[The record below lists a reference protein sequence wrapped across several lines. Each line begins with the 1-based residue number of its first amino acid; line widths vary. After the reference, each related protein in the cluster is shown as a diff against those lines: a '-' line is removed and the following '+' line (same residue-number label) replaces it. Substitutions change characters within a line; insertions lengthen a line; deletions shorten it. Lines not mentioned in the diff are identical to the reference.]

1 MPTLQNAYNIIIL
14 VYIKI
19 KEILMSKY
27 STTQFGTMADVA
39 KTEYGKVFL
48 HDALNLT
55 SAEISVSVMPAG
67 AKSPFNHIHKQNE
80 EIYIFLT
87 GSGIFTVDDEKIEIK
102 PGTAIRVATGAK
114 RAMENTGTTEMQYIC
129 VQAKEN
135 SLTQF
140 AFADAE
146 VC

>member
-1 MPTLQNAYNIIIL
+1 MA
-14 VYIKI
+14 
-19 KEILMSKY
+19 KY
-27 STTQFGTMADVA
+27 SSTNFGTMADVA

-48 HDALNLT
+48 HDALGLT

-87 GSGIFTVDDEKIEIK
+87 GNGTFTVDDAKIEIK

-146 VC
+146 IC

>member
-1 MPTLQNAYNIIIL
+1 MA
-14 VYIKI
+14 
-19 KEILMSKY
+19 KY
-27 STTQFGTMADVA
+27 SITNFGTMADVA
-39 KTEYGKVFL
+39 KTEYGKAFL

-80 EIYIFLT
+80 EIYIFL
-87 GSGIFTVDDEKIEIK
+87 SGNGKFMVDDEIFDIK
-102 PGTAIRVATGAK
+102 PGTAVRVATGAK
-114 RAMENTGTTEMQYIC
+114 RTMENTGTTEMQYIC
-129 VQAKEN
+129 IQAKEN

-146 VC
+146 IC

>member
-1 MPTLQNAYNIIIL
+1 MA
-14 VYIKI
+14 
-19 KEILMSKY
+19 KY
-27 STTQFGTMADVA
+27 SKTNFGTMADVA
-39 KTEYGKVFL
+39 KTEYGKIFL
-48 HDALNLT
+48 HDALSLT

-67 AKSPFNHIHKQNE
+67 ATSPFNHIHKQNE

-87 GSGIFTVDDEKIEIK
+87 GQGTFTVDGETTEIN
-102 PGTAIRVATGAK
+102 PGTAIRVATGAT
-114 RAMENTGTTEMQYIC
+114 RALANTGDTEMQYIC

-146 VC
+146 IC

>member
-1 MPTLQNAYNIIIL
+1 MA
-14 VYIKI
+14 
-19 KEILMSKY
+19 KY
-27 STTQFGTMADVA
+27 SITNFGTMADVA
-39 KTEYGKVFL
+39 KTEYGKAFL
-48 HDALNLT
+48 HDTLNLT

-80 EIYIFLT
+80 EIYIFL
-87 GSGIFTVDDEKIEIK
+87 SGNGKFMVDDEIFDIK
-102 PGTAIRVATGAK
+102 PGTAVRVATGAK

-129 VQAKEN
+129 IQAKEN

-146 VC
+146 IC

>member
-1 MPTLQNAYNIIIL
+1 MA
-14 VYIKI
+14 
-19 KEILMSKY
+19 KY
-27 STTQFGTMADVA
+27 SITNFGTMADVA
-39 KTEYGKVFL
+39 KTEYGKAFL

-80 EIYIFLT
+80 EIYIFL
-87 GSGIFTVDDEKIEIK
+87 SGNGKFMVDDETFDIK
-102 PGTAIRVATGAK
+102 PGTAVRVATGAK
-114 RAMENTGTTEMQYIC
+114 RAMENTGTTEIQYIC
-129 VQAKEN
+129 IQAKEN

-146 VC
+146 IC

>member
-1 MPTLQNAYNIIIL
+1 MA
-14 VYIKI
+14 
-19 KEILMSKY
+19 KY
-27 STTQFGTMADVA
+27 SSTNFGTMADVA

-48 HDALNLT
+48 HDALGLT

-87 GSGIFTVDDEKIEIK
+87 GNGTFTVDDEKIEIK
-102 PGTAIRVATGAK
+102 SGTAIRVATGAK
-114 RAMENTGTTEMQYIC
+114 RAMENTGATEMQYIC
-129 VQAKEN
+129 IQAKEN

>member
-1 MPTLQNAYNIIIL
+1 MA
-14 VYIKI
+14 
-19 KEILMSKY
+19 KY
-27 STTQFGTMADVA
+27 SSTNFGTMADVA
-39 KTEYGKVFL
+39 KTEYGKAFL
-48 HDALNLT
+48 HDALGLT

-87 GSGIFTVDDEKIEIK
+87 GNGTFTVDDEKIEIK

>member
-1 MPTLQNAYNIIIL
+1 MA
-14 VYIKI
+14 
-19 KEILMSKY
+19 KY
-27 STTQFGTMADVA
+27 SSTNFGTMADVA

-48 HDALNLT
+48 HDALGLT

-87 GSGIFTVDDEKIEIK
+87 GNGIFTVDDDKIEIK

-114 RAMENTGTTEMQYIC
+114 RAMENTGATEMQYIC

>member
-1 MPTLQNAYNIIIL
+1 MA
-14 VYIKI
+14 
-19 KEILMSKY
+19 KY
-27 STTQFGTMADVA
+27 SITNFGTMADVA
-39 KTEYGKVFL
+39 KTEYGKAFL

-80 EIYIFLT
+80 EIYIFL
-87 GSGIFTVDDEKIEIK
+87 SGNGKFMVDDEIFDIK
-102 PGTAIRVATGAK
+102 PGTAVRVATGAK

-129 VQAKEN
+129 IQAQEN

-146 VC
+146 IC

>member
-1 MPTLQNAYNIIIL
+1 M
-14 VYIKI
+14 K
-19 KEILMSKY
+19 KY
-27 STTQFGTMADVA
+27 SITNFGTMADVA
-39 KTEYGKVFL
+39 KTEYGKAFL

-80 EIYIFLT
+80 EIYIFL
-87 GSGIFTVDDEKIEIK
+87 SGNGKFMVDDEIFDIK
-102 PGTAIRVATGAK
+102 PGTAVRVATGAK

-129 VQAKEN
+129 IQAKEN

-146 VC
+146 IC

>member
-1 MPTLQNAYNIIIL
+1 MA
-14 VYIKI
+14 
-19 KEILMSKY
+19 KY
-27 STTQFGTMADVA
+27 SITNFGTMADVA
-39 KTEYGKVFL
+39 KTEYGKAFL

-80 EIYIFLT
+80 EIYIFL
-87 GSGIFTVDDEKIEIK
+87 SGNGKFMVDDEIFDIK
-102 PGTAIRVATGAK
+102 SGTAVRVATGAK

-129 VQAKEN
+129 IQAKEN

-146 VC
+146 IC

>member
-1 MPTLQNAYNIIIL
+1 MA
-14 VYIKI
+14 
-19 KEILMSKY
+19 KY
-27 STTQFGTMADVA
+27 SITNFGTMADVA

-80 EIYIFLT
+80 EIYIFL
-87 GSGIFTVDDEKIEIK
+87 SGNGKFMVDDEIFDIK
-102 PGTAIRVATGAK
+102 PGTAVRVATGAK

-129 VQAKEN
+129 IQAKEN

-146 VC
+146 IC

>member
-1 MPTLQNAYNIIIL
+1 MDILTDTLHVSYNGTT
-14 VYIKI
+14 
-19 KEILMSKY
+19 Y
-27 STTQFGTMADVA
+27 SICDGACGGDIP
-39 KTEYGKVFL
+39 EY
-48 HDALNLT
+48 
-55 SAEISVSVMPAG
+55 VMPAG

-87 GSGIFTVDDEKIEIK
+87 GNGTFTVDDDKIEIK

-114 RAMENTGTTEMQYIC
+114 RAMENTGATEMQYIC

>member
-1 MPTLQNAYNIIIL
+1 
-14 VYIKI
+14 
-19 KEILMSKY
+19 
-27 STTQFGTMADVA
+27 MAP
-39 KTEYGKVFL
+39 
-48 HDALNLT
+48 LT
-55 SAEISVSVMPAG
+55 AAEISVSVMPAG

-87 GSGIFTVDDEKIEIK
+87 GNGTFTVDDDKIEIK

-114 RAMENTGTTEMQYIC
+114 RAMENTGKTEMQYIC